1 MADNQQSR
9 FEKSLGLLT
18 TKFVTL
24 LQKAKDGILDL
35 KVAADILAVRQKR
48 RIYDITN
55 VLEGIGLIEK
65 RSKNSIQWK
74 GAGPGCNT
82 QEMSNRLSTLKRE
95 ISRLEEHEKMLDTH
109 KQWIQQSI
117 VNILEDGDNN
127 RLAYLTYQDI
137 RSCFDDETILAIQAP
152 NGTPLQVPVVD
163 LNAPK
168 PKYQIHMKST
178 TTPIYV
184 MLVDSDENPNSTA
197 VATVTLPKMELI
209 ESANE
214 DPATDWGSKTISKK
228 GSERKEIK
236 KAPFD
241 SDVEKSPTRS
251 PSSSPDLKRKLAAL
265 VEPPATRS
273 KSGIKGSPTKK
284 MAEAMQSPVRG
295 GLAKRGR
302 PSSGRPSK
310 QPRLDEDV
318 DVKEKEESETNESE
332 VDNPAEADAESDS
345 ELTELDAEVILRDL
359 GSKDLLFGG
368 DNGLSEDTFD
378 IYGPLLRLS
387 PPPCEKDYLFNLGE
401 GEGVCDLFD
410 VQMFTM

>member
-24 LQKAKDGILDL
+24 LQKAKDGVLDL
-35 KVAADILAVRQKR
+35 KLAADILAVRQKR

-82 QEMSNRLSTLKRE
+82 QEMSDRLSTLKGE
-95 ISRLEEHEKMLDTH
+95 ITRLEEHEKMLDTH

-117 VNILEDGDNN
+117 LNILEDGDNN

-137 RSCFDDETILAIQAP
+137 RSCFDDETILAVQAP
-152 NGTPLQVPVVD
+152 HGTPLQVPVVD

-168 PKYQIHMKST
+168 PKYQIHIKST
-178 TTPIYV
+178 STPIYV
-184 MLVDSDENPNSTA
+184 MLVDSDEHVNASNA
-197 VATVTLPKMELI
+197 LPLKELN
-209 ESANE
+209 ESAKE
-214 DPATDWGSKTISKK
+214 ESSQLLEKLVKK
-228 GSERKEIK
+228 EREIK
-236 KAPFD
+236 ETKKNMTEPDFK
-241 SDVEKSPTRS
+241 KSPTRS

-295 GLAKRGR
+295 GLSKRGR
-302 PSSGRPSK
+302 SSSNRPAK
-310 QPRLDEDV
+310 QPRLDEESDGKEKDENDTTEPESDPMEPDV
-318 DVKEKEESETNESE
+318 DT
-332 VDNPAEADAESDS
+332 DS
-345 ELTELDAEVILRDL
+345 ELTELDAEVILRNL
-359 GSKDLLFGG
+359 GSKDLLFGAE
-368 DNGLSEDTFD
+368 NGLSEDTFD

-410 VQMFTM
+410 VQMLSL

>member
-184 MLVDSDENPNSTA
+184 MLVDSDDNSNSTA
-197 VATVTLPKMELI
+197 VTTVPLPKREHI
-209 ESANE
+209 KSTKA
-214 DPATDWGSKTISKK
+214 DPPPDWDGVRKGNLKK
-228 GSERKEIK
+228 EVK
-236 KAPFD
+236 KPTSD
-241 SDVEKSPTRS
+241 SDVEKSPSRS
-251 PSSSPDLKRKLAAL
+251 PTSSPDLKRKLAAL

-284 MAEAMQSPVRG
+284 MAEALQSPVRG

-310 QPRLDEDV
+310 QPRLDEEV
-318 DVKEKEESETNESE
+318 EVKDKDEGETNETE
-332 VDNPAEADAESDS
+332 IDNPAEADAESES

-368 DNGLSEDTFD
+368 DNGLTEDTFD

>member
-24 LQKAKDGILDL
+24 LQKAKDGVLDL
-35 KVAADILAVRQKR
+35 KLAADILAVRQKR

-82 QEMSNRLSTLKRE
+82 QEMSDRLSTLKGE
-95 ISRLEEHEKMLDTH
+95 ITRLEEHEKMLDTH

-117 VNILEDGDNN
+117 LNILEDGDNN

-137 RSCFDDETILAIQAP
+137 RGCFDDETILAVQAP

-168 PKYQIHMKST
+168 PKYQIHIKST
-178 TTPIYV
+178 STPIYV
-184 MLVDSDENPNSTA
+184 MLVDSDEHVIGSAALPLKELKNSAKEDSTQ
-197 VATVTLPKMELI
+197 VSVKLEKKELQTK
-209 ESANE
+209 E
-214 DPATDWGSKTISKK
+214 SKK
-228 GSERKEIK
+228 NTSE
-236 KAPFD
+236 
-241 SDVEKSPTRS
+241 SDFKKSPTRS

-295 GLAKRGR
+295 GLSKRGR
-302 PSSGRPSK
+302 SSMSRPAK
-310 QPRLDEDV
+310 QPRLDDESDCKEREENETTEPESDNPVDPDV
-318 DVKEKEESETNESE
+318 D
-332 VDNPAEADAESDS
+332 SDS
-345 ELTELDAEVILRDL
+345 EVTELDAEVILRDL
-359 GSKDLLFGG
+359 GSRDLLFGAE
-368 DNGLSEDTFD
+368 NGLSEDTFD

-410 VQMFTM
+410 VQMLSL